1 MKRIDKL
8 EKGIGAELFR
18 RFKTGV
24 ELTDAGELFFRS
36 CEAMESDS
44 LKALEKVRN
53 AADAE
58 TKTIRL
64 GNSIL
69 NSCEPFLPL
78 WDAVSD
84 RFPRVETPDCAV

>member
-1 MKRIDKL
+1 M
-8 EKGIGAELFR
+8 
-18 RFKTGV
+18 
-24 ELTDAGELFFRS
+24 
-36 CEAMESDS
+36 EADS

-84 RFPRVETPDCAV
+84 RFPGGNSGLCRLRIDRNGILRKIRELGEEV